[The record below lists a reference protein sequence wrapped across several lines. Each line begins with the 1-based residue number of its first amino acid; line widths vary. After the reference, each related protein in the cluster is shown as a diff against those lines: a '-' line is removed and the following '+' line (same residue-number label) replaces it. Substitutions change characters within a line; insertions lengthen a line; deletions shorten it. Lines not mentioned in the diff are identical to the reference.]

1 MGLQNGE
8 FIEIEYSGRLKE
20 AGELFDTTS
29 AEEAQKAGLTNPR
42 SHYGPVIVCLGHGQ
56 LLKGLENRLLG
67 KEIGKTYTIALL
79 PEEAF
84 GKKETKLLKIV
95 STHVFLKQG
104 IRPMPGLQV
113 TIDNALGTIRTV
125 TGGRTIVDFN
135 HPLAGREVEYQITVK
150 RMVTDKKEQLTG
162 LLDAEG
168 HIHDATITLKE
179 NKAEIVTQE
188 MLPELFMRHLSTK
201 IKETTGLDAAF
212 EVRAK
217 PEPAKAL

>member
-8 FIEIEYSGRLKE
+8 FIELEYSGRLKE
-20 AGELFDTTS
+20 TRELFDTTS

-42 SHYGPVIVCLGHGQ
+42 GHYGPVIVCLGHAQ
-56 LLKGLENRLLG
+56 LLKGLENHLLG
-67 KEIGKTYTIALL
+67 KDIGKTYTVALL

-84 GKKETKLLKIV
+84 GKKDTKLLKIV
-95 STHVFLKQG
+95 STNVFLKQG

-113 TIDNALGTIRTV
+113 TIDNTLGTIRTV

-135 HPLAGREVEYQITVK
+135 HPLSGREVEYQITVK
-150 RMVTDKKEQLTG
+150 RIVTDKKEQLTG

-168 HIHDATITLKE
+168 HVHDAMITLKE

-188 MLPELFMRHLSTK
+188 MLPEPFMRHLSTK

-212 EVRAK
+212 EVRTK
-217 PEPAKAL
+217 PESTKAL